1 MTSPLANLPGVELV
15 QAGQWDLST
24 GRVTFTRADL
34 AAAVAALDCPAVRRP
49 VLKLGHVDPRFD
61 GEPAVGFVANMCLA
75 DGGHTVVGDY
85 VGMPGWLGDVL
96 ASAFPDR
103 SIEGCFDFKCQVGHT
118 HPFVITAVAL
128 LGVSAPGVG
137 TLESLQDV
145 ARLYGVEAAAG
156 ESGARVTVT
165 VHASKEDVMPNPRPA
180 EVAAGVSVE
189 DVRRAY
195 YDNAPQQTWIC
206 EIQLDPLQ
214 LIVMDDNSGG
224 YARVPITVDGDAFQF
239 EQPIPVTVQYVDVP
253 QDQAV
258 AASRIV
264 YASRD
269 ESRPA
274 AAVTGSFHDLGIHTA
289 EQLQQRRE
297 QEPEPNLATAKDAI
311 KRVAAA
317 SGLEPPETPPA
328 EPVDNP
334 TPPTEGAPMALDEG
348 LRERL
353 GLAEDADEEA
363 ILTALDEALNPP
375 TPQAEQEPATVAAGA
390 PRLPE
395 GVTTIDETTLAELR
409 AAADDGRAAR
419 EQQRTEERDRTIAAA
434 IDAGK
439 IPPARREHWEKAWSA
454 DAEGAKQTLASLEPG
469 LVPLADKGTPGGE
482 NDLANLDTEFDS
494 LFPPHA
500 RVEG

>member
-1 MTSPLANLPGVELV
+1 MTSPLAHLPGVELV
-15 QAGQWDLST
+15 QAGQWDLSS

-49 VLKLGHVDPRFD
+49 ILKLGHIDPRFD
-61 GEPAVGFVANMCLA
+61 GEPAVGWVANMCLA
-75 DGGHTVVGDY
+75 DSGNTIVGDY
-85 VGMPGWLGDVL
+85 VGMPGWLGDIL

-145 ARLYGVEAAAG
+145 ARLYGVEAAAS
-156 ESGARVTVT
+156 ESGEHVTVT
-165 VHASKEDVMPNPRPA
+165 VRASKEDVMPNPRPA
-180 EVAAGVSVE
+180 QVAAGVSVE

-195 YDNAPQQTWIC
+195 YDHAPMQTWIT

-214 LIVMDDNSGG
+214 LIVMDDDTGG
-224 YARVPITVDGDAFQF
+224 HARVPITVDGDSFTFGA
-239 EQPIPVTVQYVDVP
+239 PIPVMVEYVDVP
-253 QDQAV
+253 GEPV
-258 AASRIV
+258 LTASRIV

-274 AAVTGSFHDLGIHTA
+274 PPVEVKLTEQGVKDVAAA
-289 EQLQQRRE
+289 MR
-297 QEPEPNLATAKDAI
+297 
-311 KRVAAA
+311 RVAAA
-317 SGLEPPETPPA
+317 SGLEPAPQTPPA
-328 EPVDNP
+328 EPEDNP
-334 TPPTEGAPMALDEG
+334 NPPTEGAHMALDEG
-348 LRERL
+348 LRQRL
-353 GLAEDADEEA
+353 GLADDADEQA
-363 ILTALDEALNPP
+363 ILTALDEAL
-375 TPQAEQEPATVAAGA
+375 TPKQDTPAPQPEGEPATVAAGA

-409 AAADDGRAAR
+409 AAAADGRAAR

-439 IPPARREHWEKAWSA
+439 IPPARREHWEKAWAA
-454 DAEGAKQTLASLEPG
+454 DPEGAKQTLASLEPG

-482 NDLANLDTEFDS
+482 SDLTSLDTEFDS

-500 RVEG
+500 RLEG